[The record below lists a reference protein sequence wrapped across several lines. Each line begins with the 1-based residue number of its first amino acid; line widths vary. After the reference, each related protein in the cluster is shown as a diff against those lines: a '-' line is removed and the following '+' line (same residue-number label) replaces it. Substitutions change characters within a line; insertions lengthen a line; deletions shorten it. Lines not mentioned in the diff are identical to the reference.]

1 MKPSWM
7 WWKPGPNELVT
18 QWRTTPVAIDWTG
31 DGLLDLVML
40 DHEGYLALFR
50 RVRDGESLKLLGPER
65 VFHAVN
71 NSVTNSG
78 HGVIEKGP
86 GLLRLNNGE
95 AGRSG
100 RRKIWF
106 ADWNGDGKLDL
117 LVNSTNANLFLQRS
131 SANGRWTFED
141 VGPLVE
147 RNIRGHTTS
156 PTVVDFNGDGKPDY
170 LGGAEDGRMY
180 YVRQ

>member
-1 MKPSWM
+1 
-7 WWKPGPNELVT
+7 
-18 QWRTTPVAIDWTG
+18 
-31 DGLLDLVML
+31 ML

-50 RVRDGESLKLLGPER
+50 RVRDGESLKLLEPER

-78 HGVIEKGP
+78 HGVVEKGS

>member
-1 MKPSWM
+1 MF
-7 WWKPGPNELVT
+7 
-18 QWRTTPVAIDWTG
+18 D
-31 DGLLDLVML
+31 
-40 DHEGYLALFR
+40 
-50 RVRDGESLKLLGPER
+50 
-65 VFHAVN
+65 AVN
-71 NSVTNSG
+71 NSVTSSG

-86 GLLRLNNGE
+86 GILRLNNGT

-100 RRKIWF
+100 RRKIWV

-117 LVNSTNANLFLQRS
+117 LVNSTNANLLLQRTS
-131 SANGRWTFED
+131 EDGRWAFED